1 MRHRATLMGAVVSQS
16 PVPPQPQSHYQS
28 NSVIPKPPQ
37 SVDFYPPPPPAP
49 HPSSAHHLHN
59 HQPLSLPPPA
69 PHTMSQFQQHQQ
81 MSANRVEMEVQVW
94 LKIQK
99 I

>member
-16 PVPPQPQSHYQS
+16 PQPQPQPQSHYQP

-37 SVDFYPPPPPAP
+37 SVDFYPPPPAP

-94 LKIQK
+94 TILLI
-99 I
+99 